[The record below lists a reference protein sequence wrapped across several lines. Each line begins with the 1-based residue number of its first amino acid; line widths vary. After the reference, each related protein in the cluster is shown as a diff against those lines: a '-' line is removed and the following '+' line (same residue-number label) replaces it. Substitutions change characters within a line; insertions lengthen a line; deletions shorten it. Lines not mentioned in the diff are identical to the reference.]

1 MVVARGGRSL
11 GQFVKGDVV
20 VLNFPFSDLSQ
31 TKRRPALVVAAL
43 RGDDLILCQIT
54 SQARDDA
61 YSVQLDDSDFMAGGL
76 NRSSRIRP
84 NRLFTAD
91 SGIVVYRAGHVS
103 VAKVDETRE
112 RLIQILSE
120 N

>member
-1 MVVARGGRSL
+1 V
-11 GQFVKGDVV
+11 
-20 VLNFPFSDLSQ
+20 SQ
-31 TKRRPALVVAAL
+31 TKRRPALVVVTP

-54 SQARDDA
+54 SQASEDP
-61 YSVQLDDSDFMAGGL
+61 YSVQLDDSDFTSGGL
-76 NRSSRIRP
+76 SRSSRIRP

-91 SGIVVYRAGHVS
+91 SGILVYRAGHVS
-103 VAKVDETRE
+103 AAKLDETRE

>member
-1 MVVARGGRSL
+1 M
-11 GQFVKGDVV
+11 V

-43 RGDDLILCQIT
+43 RGDVLILCQIT
-54 SQARDDA
+54 SQARDDV
-61 YSVQLDDSDFMAGGL
+61 YSVQLDDSDFAAGGL

-91 SGIVVYRAGHVS
+91 SGIVVYRVGHVS
-103 VAKVDETRE
+103 AQSSTR
-112 RLIQILSE
+112 QE
-120 N
+120 NG